1 MKLKY
6 EFSVM
11 KMGDEYN
18 AVAVGENAD
27 GFNGM
32 LRMNDVS
39 AEILELLKDETSP
52 EAVHRILR
60 ERYPDSTDRE
70 IGESLAAFLTQ
81 LSREGLLM
89 FP

>member
-39 AEILELLKDETSP
+39 TEILELLKDETTP
-52 EAVHRILR
+52 EAVHQTLR
-60 ERYPDSTDRE
+60 ERYPDSSDQE
-70 IGESLAAFLTQ
+70 IGEALAAYLTK